1 MWTVKGRSGIGD
13 ANIQCTWEDW
23 DGLSPNGRQYKNA
36 ITQETRNLS
45 GQEYWNARKADYPGQ
60 ELEVWKNGVAN
71 VKAYAEQYT
80 NKNKTKPPSAFDKV
94 CSADKAYE
102 RLMTLSDQLD
112 EQLNDEEISFS
123 DWTYARKQIDKKL
136 DNAWQKLCSL
146 RGWDAGEKDDE
157 IFTNML
163 NDKVK
168 QYRTASEQKTKQA
181 SSVSGVFSEAMYG
194 LKDENVFKK
203 LYVWWRGYS
212 GGDRSLLSPTVDR

>member
-1 MWTVKGRSGIGD
+1 MPRMFISQSWVGSAEYDEGDSYSGEQGGNRNQKSVGVHIKRSGD
-13 ANIQCTWEDW
+13 QWYANTE
-23 DGLSPNGRQYKNA
+23 
-36 ITQETRNLS
+36 
-45 GQEYWNARKADYPGQ
+45 
-60 ELEVWKNGVAN
+60 
-71 VKAYAEQYT
+71 AYAEQPT
-80 NKNKTKPPSAFDKV
+80 NKNKTKPLSAFDKV

-157 IFTNML
+157 IFTSML

-181 SSVSGVFSEAMYG
+181 LSVSGVFSEAMCG

-203 LYVWWRGYS
+203 LYVWWRGCR
-212 GGDRSLLSPTVDR
+212 GGDRRLLSAFTNQ

>member
-1 MWTVKGRSGIGD
+1 MSGSVGRSYLIGTWNNAAEYSGELIGNRLQSSTELFLSNGK
-13 ANIQCTWEDW
+13 ANIRAFADESLPLDEP
-23 DGLSPNGRQYKNA
+23 GS
-36 ITQETRNLS
+36 
-45 GQEYWNARKADYPGQ
+45 RKARSSGTQ
-60 ELEVWKNGVAN
+60 
-71 VKAYAEQYT
+71 T
-80 NKNKTKPPSAFDKV
+80 AFDKV

-157 IFTNML
+157 IFTSML

-181 SSVSGVFSEAMYG
+181 SSVSGVFSKVMYG

-203 LYVWWRGYS
+203 LYVWWNNKRG
-212 GGDRSLLSPTVDR
+212 